1 MGALFMQKVQQ
12 LILNPESCSL
22 TVFPLPGMMSSGCST
37 QCTVI
42 PEARLQARNAS
53 DSGNTICKDNS
64 LNWINSFL
72 SSPLIDS
79 LDRSQ
84 VQTKVFPRQPRA
96 YSSAILAQFIH
107 QHLSTIKDL
116 LWALALY
123 AFYIISLLN
132 YWFYFV
138 NIYQDISLN
147 LVLFFYHFCVSGA
160 DMDFNLSTFGACSY
174 VFGHYSTVS
183 CGEVC

>member
-53 DSGNTICKDNS
+53 DSGNTISKNNS

-72 SSPLIDS
+72 SSSLIDS
-79 LDRSQ
+79 IGHSQ
-84 VQTKVFPRQPRA
+84 VQTDVFPRQPRA
-96 YSSAILAQFIH
+96 YSSALLAQFIH
-107 QHLSTIKDL
+107 QHLSTINNL
-116 LWALALY
+116 LWALVY
-123 AFYIISLLN
+123 ISLLN
-132 YWFYFV
+132 YWFYFF
-138 NIYQDISLN
+138 NISQDISLN
-147 LVLFFYHFCVSGA
+147 LL
-160 DMDFNLSTFGACSY
+160 T
-174 VFGHYSTVS
+174 
-183 CGEVC
+183 